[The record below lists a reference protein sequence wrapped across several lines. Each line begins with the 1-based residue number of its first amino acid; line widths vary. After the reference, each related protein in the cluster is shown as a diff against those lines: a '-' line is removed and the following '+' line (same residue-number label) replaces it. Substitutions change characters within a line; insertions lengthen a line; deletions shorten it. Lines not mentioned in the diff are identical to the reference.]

1 MFKDAL
7 RQLRIDQGISQEKL
21 GEILDVSRQ
30 SISKYES
37 GLSEPDFDKL
47 IMIAEYFDVT
57 TDFLLMSKINNQM
70 KTRSERTSISSK
82 MGQLFGGDGIASFYK
97 FKINRVIG
105 SKRTVPQTY
114 ILGTYDSGIFGD
126 KNCLMAYYKTYAD
139 AKNELN
145 RIDEAMEMGKTSYD
159 LQYYV
164 NLKSKG
170 LDYVIDDN

>member
-7 RQLRIDQGISQEKL
+7 KQLRIDQGISQEKL

-57 TDFLLMSKINNQM
+57 TDFLLMSKINNQI
-70 KTRSERTSISSK
+70 KTRSERISISSK
-82 MGQLFGGDGIASFYK
+82 MG
-97 FKINRVIG
+97 
-105 SKRTVPQTY
+105 
-114 ILGTYDSGIFGD
+114 
-126 KNCLMAYYKTYAD
+126 
-139 AKNELN
+139 E
-145 RIDEAMEMGKTSYD
+145 TSDD